1 MLKNLKIGKR
11 LRISFII
18 CVAIASFSGIL
29 GMYLFQKSDN
39 EYSDALENYG
49 FSQGMLGEFGMELN
63 ENISYTKDIV
73 FLTEKSELEDAHKKL
88 EDSKNLVD
96 QLINKVDNMNM
107 SNDSKRIFDNIKNQL
122 TVYRDIRDK
131 VVELGMANNQ
141 KEAYNLWINEAEPK
155 VKKIVEDVGSIIKM
169 NTEEGAVLSE
179 KLTSQ
184 GRIMMLV
191 MMIAIICG
199 VCISILFARYIAN
212 SISKPLGEIEDAAL
226 KLADGDFNINMS
238 YDSDDEIGSLMS
250 SMNKMV
256 MVTNEI
262 ILDTV
267 RGLREIANGNF
278 NISPTSE
285 FIGVY
290 KQIED
295 AIQVILEKLSET
307 MTQIIGASDQVASAS
322 EQVALAAQSLSEG
335 ATEQASAIE
344 EVAAS
349 LNEVS
354 EQVIVNAKNAQESTV
369 ITEDTKKV
377 ILTGNEQMDKMIV
390 AMKEISDTS
399 RQIRNIIE
407 TINDI
412 ANETNLLS
420 LNASIEAARAGEAG
434 RGFTV
439 VANEVRNLANGSA
452 EAVQETSSLIENT
465 IKSIENGTNVANI
478 TAETLISIV
487 EKSENVTSLINTIAK
502 SFEEQAVSV
511 NEINKAIEQISG
523 VVQAN
528 SATAE
533 ESAAASQE
541 MTSQAFMLKELV
553 KQFNLYKGETKTNV

>member
-49 FSQGMLGEFGMELN
+49 FSQGMIGEFGMELN

-73 FLTEKSELEDAHKKL
+73 FLTEKSKLDDAYKKL

-96 QLINKVDNMNM
+96 QLINKVNNMNM
-107 SNDSKRIFDNIKNQL
+107 SNDSKKIFDNIKNEL
-122 TVYRDIRDK
+122 TSYRSVRDK
-131 VVELGMANNQ
+131 VVELGMVNNQ
-141 KEAYNLWINEAEPK
+141 REAYNLWINEAEPK
-155 VKKIVEDVGSIIKM
+155 VKKIVEDVSSIIKM
-169 NTEEGAVLSE
+169 NTEEGVTLSD

-184 GRIMMLV
+184 GRIMMLI
-191 MMIAIICG
+191 MIIAIVCG
-199 VCISILFARYIAN
+199 IGISIMFAKYIADG
-212 SISKPLGEIEDAAL
+212 ISKPLSEIEDVAL
-226 KLADGDFNINMS
+226 KLAEGDFNINMS
-238 YDSDDEIGSLMS
+238 YNSDDEIGSLMS

-256 MVTNEI
+256 SITNGI

-278 NISPTSE
+278 NISPTTE
-285 FIGVY
+285 FVGVY
-290 KQIED
+290 KQIQD
-295 AIQVILEKLSET
+295 AIQIILEKLSET

-533 ESAAASQE
+533 ESAAASEE

-553 KQFNLYKGETKTNV
+553 KQFNLYKGEAKTNI